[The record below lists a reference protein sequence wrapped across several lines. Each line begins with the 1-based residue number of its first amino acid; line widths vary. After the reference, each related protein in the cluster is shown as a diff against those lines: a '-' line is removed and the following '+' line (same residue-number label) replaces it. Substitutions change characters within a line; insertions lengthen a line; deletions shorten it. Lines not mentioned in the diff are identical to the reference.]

1 MATLELISHPIC
13 PFVHRASAFLTE
25 RRIPF
30 TQWHVDLQAK
40 PDWFL
45 ALSPRGKVPVL
56 VVDGAPIFESAVILA
71 YLAETYA
78 PDLIP
83 TDALGR
89 ARERMWIE
97 ISNDL
102 MTAQYKIAVAPTP
115 IERAAGIASARD
127 TLARFEQVIAGP
139 FFAGDA
145 PNLVDFAAGPAL
157 VRFDRLAALL
167 GVDFYAQLPK
177 VAAWARAIAARPSFT
192 ATLVADF
199 RARFDQIVRRH
210 DEAA

>member
-1 MATLELISHPIC
+1 MSTLELISHPLC
-13 PFVHRASAFLTE
+13 PFVHRAAAFLTE
-25 RRIPF
+25 CGVPF
-30 TQWHVDLQAK
+30 TQRHIDLQAK

-45 ALSPRGKVPVL
+45 AISPRGKVPVL
-56 VVDGAPIFESAVILA
+56 VVDGTPIFESAVILE

-78 PDLIP
+78 PALIP
-83 TDALGR
+83 HDPLTR

-102 MTAQYKIAVAPTP
+102 MAAQYKISVAATP
-115 IERAAGIASARD
+115 SDRAAAIASARD

-145 PNLVDFAAGPAL
+145 PNLVDFAVGPAL
-157 VRFDRLAALL
+157 VRYDRLAKHL

-177 VAAWARAIAARPSFT
+177 VAAWARAIAARPAFT

-199 RARFDQIVRRH
+199 EARFDHSVRRH